1 MKNKEF
7 KDIDDFGRFLG
18 LSEEQIKIADLK
30 SKLKKRII
38 LESRKQKLSNTGLAK
53 LSGLT
58 RTVVSGIVNGSLQSV
73 SIERLIRLALALK
86 LSVNISVK
94 KAA

>member
-7 KDIDDFGRFLG
+7 KDVDDFGRFLG

-38 LESRKQKLSNTGLAK
+38 LESRKQKLSNANLAK

-73 SIERLIRLALALK
+73 SIERLIRLALALR
-86 LSVNISVK
+86 LTVDFSIK